1 MNVDSM
7 SAAPPETA
15 EKPRTVL
22 VVEDDFLTRWSA
34 SDFLRERGY
43 RVIEAT
49 DAADAISV
57 FACGTP
63 VNAVFSDVNM
73 PGEMNGHDLAEW
85 IKKHHPN
92 VPILLTSGA
101 GFEGSKVAV
110 DAIRLFIGKPYALS
124 DVESCLLSM
133 LA

>member
-15 EKPRTVL
+15 EKTRTVL
-22 VVEDDFLTRWSA
+22 VVEDDFLTRWGA
-34 SDFLRERGY
+34 SDYLRERGY
-43 RVIEAT
+43 RVVEAT

-85 IKKHHPN
+85 LKKYHPK
-92 VPILLTSGA
+92 VPLLLTSGA
-101 GFEGSKVAV
+101 GPEGFKVAV
-110 DAIRLFIGKPYALS
+110 SETRLFIGKPYALS
-124 DVESCLLSM
+124 EVERCLLSM